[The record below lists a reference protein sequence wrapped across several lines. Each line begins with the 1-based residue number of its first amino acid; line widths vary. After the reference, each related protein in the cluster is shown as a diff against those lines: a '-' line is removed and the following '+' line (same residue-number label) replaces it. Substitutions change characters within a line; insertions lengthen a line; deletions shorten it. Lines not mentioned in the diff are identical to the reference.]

1 MDGANSYEDSL
12 RRQKDKASTKVFATL
27 SECDAL
33 LEDCEAYIAQAK
45 STLAVL
51 PFAAINEW
59 RSKRKDEHLLQ
70 LFDSLQPRVQT
81 SEKALRCLVENSAEG
96 KEALRKSAKDLQYQ
110 LASCIATNKE
120 ELSKSDPLVDN
131 LRDVVDM
138 VSSQS
143 SSVKFMLQFNDE
155 VTRQKISEV
164 VFKERQAHAP
174 WSIRLQSSLAVM
186 SSIDTLDVTTDEDH
200 VNLAA
205 KLSKLR
211 SMKEQATNALA
222 VVLEEKE
229 SRTQSLSGCC
239 CSKDAIDGILR
250 REGRAASSSDSNSS
264 DPCPSPDTRIDN
276 ISKVLAASE
285 ACVRKFEESQK
296 ISFESTKRLQ
306 KLVEIRERINEM
318 DSSLGGE

>member
-1 MDGANSYEDSL
+1 MDGANNYEK
-12 RRQKDKASTKVFATL
+12 KDKNAFVLATL
-27 SECDAL
+27 GETDAL
-33 LEDCEAYIAQAK
+33 LDDCGAYIAQAK

-70 LFDSLQPRVQT
+70 LFDSLQPRIQT

-96 KEALRKSAKDLQYQ
+96 KEALRKTAKELQHQ

-155 VTRQKISEV
+155 VTRQKIGEEV
-164 VFKERQAHAP
+164 YKERQAHAP
-174 WSIRLQSSLAVM
+174 WSIRMQCSLAVM
-186 SSIDTLDVTTDEDH
+186 SSIDTIDVSTDEDH

-229 SRTQSLSGCC
+229 SLTQSLSGCC

-250 REGRAASSSDSNSS
+250 REGRAASSSDANPS
-264 DPCPSPDTRIDN
+264 DPCPQSPDTRIDN

-285 ACVRKFEESQK
+285 ACVRRFEESQK